1 MSQVFADGCRAVVT
15 INAVSAD
22 VDMIEVRG

>member
-1 MSQVFADGCRAVVT
+1 MGQAFADGCRAVVA
-15 INAVSAD
+15 IDAVSAD